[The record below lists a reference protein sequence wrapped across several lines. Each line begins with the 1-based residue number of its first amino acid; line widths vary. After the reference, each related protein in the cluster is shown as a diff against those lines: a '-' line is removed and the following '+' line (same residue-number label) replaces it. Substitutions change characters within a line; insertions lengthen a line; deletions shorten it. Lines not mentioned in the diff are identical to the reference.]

1 MLSNLLLVM
10 GMCFFF
16 GGIDRLEQHFNP
28 VVAQTAA
35 SLLALA
41 VGSLIIPTAFH
52 AWSDGEFRRIVRLM
66 QLTNSSW
73 RYGSRTPVTRYVP
86 YQKWSYVSLHF
97 AGTSVILLVVYG
109 CYLFFQLKSHT
120 EIYNAPSPKV
130 EKRRQKVNEGDAS
143 RGIAQIGKMSASMA
157 GEHAQNVKLQEPDDE
172 EEEPQLSVLVAV
184 LTLVISTVFVAL
196 CAEFMVRYSFSR
208 HVHS

>member
-1 MLSNLLLVM
+1 M
-10 GMCFFF
+10 
-16 GGIDRLEQHFNP
+16 RE
-28 VVAQTAA
+28 
-35 SLLALA
+35 SLLCHE
-41 VGSLIIPTAFH
+41 VST
-52 AWSDGEFRRIVRLM
+52 SEVTSNVRK
-66 QLTNSSW
+66 LTI
-73 RYGSRTPVTRYVP
+73 
-86 YQKWSYVSLHF
+86 

-157 GEHAQNVKLQEPDDE
+157 GEYAQKVELQEPEDDA
-172 EEEPQLSVLVAV
+172 EEPQLSVTVAV

-196 CAEFMVRYSFSR
+196 CAEFMVWPDLFVLYR
-208 HVHS
+208 HS